1 MQPWFI
7 FHMRS
12 VSACPRSIPSV
23 SGRKPVFVV
32 HLHSAD
38 SSKCEAIGV
47 YRFLS
52 PLFIVHSTGHD
63 FLVFLAS
70 LIQLAS
76 RGEPQPGVTTMRNS
90 SSDIPAISKSV
101 LGTSWL
107 DPCWNPS
114 GTSSSG
120 GGSFLQTGPGTLPP
134 SLSHFPADSAFI
146 ERAAARFSCFGATSS
161 GGMAAD
167 PLDASMTER
176 KKGRW
181 LDVERGQAEF
191 SGGGHEHGASSTSGA
206 ENSSSKNLGANKRR
220 SIEDALMDQ
229 THGIPQISTETNN
242 RQKSSTVKPNGK
254 QSKDFSEDYI
264 HLRARHGQATNSHS
278 LAERVRR
285 EKISQRMKLLQ
296 ELVPGCS
303 KVTGKALML
312 DEIINYVQSLQQQ
325 VEFLSMKLATV
336 NPRPDMNIEALISK
350 DLLRSH
356 GGSSSAVGFSPHV
369 VDPQLHL
376 SQQGLMQTGIF
387 GDLNTA
393 NSFRRTIDSQLSI
406 YKGRMTRVPQLNAYF
421 M

>member
-1 MQPWFI
+1 MVSVLAMNDLALLQCLLHPMQPWFI

-120 GGSFLQTGPGTLPP
+120 GGSFLQTGPGILPP

-167 PLDASMTER
+167 PFGT
-176 KKGRW
+176 
-181 LDVERGQAEF
+181 
-191 SGGGHEHGASSTSGA
+191 
-206 ENSSSKNLGANKRR
+206 
-220 SIEDALMDQ
+220 
-229 THGIPQISTETNN
+229 
-242 RQKSSTVKPNGK
+242 
-254 QSKDFSEDYI
+254 
-264 HLRARHGQATNSHS
+264 SHS
-278 LAERVRR
+278 PRLVSDGRIQ
-285 EKISQRMKLLQ
+285 KI
-296 ELVPGCS
+296 G
-303 KVTGKALML
+303 
-312 DEIINYVQSLQQQ
+312 IN
-325 VEFLSMKLATV
+325 M
-336 NPRPDMNIEALISK
+336 R
-350 DLLRSH
+350 
-356 GGSSSAVGFSPHV
+356 
-369 VDPQLHL
+369 
-376 SQQGLMQTGIF
+376 
-387 GDLNTA
+387 
-393 NSFRRTIDSQLSI
+393 
-406 YKGRMTRVPQLNAYF
+406 
-421 M
+421 